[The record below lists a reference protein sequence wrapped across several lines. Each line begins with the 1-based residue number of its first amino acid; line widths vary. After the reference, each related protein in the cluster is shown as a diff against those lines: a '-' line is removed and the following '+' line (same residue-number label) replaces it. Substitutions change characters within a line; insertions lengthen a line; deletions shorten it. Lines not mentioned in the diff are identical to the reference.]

1 MAEKYKIGRFEF
13 DTEEDYRKGLYD
25 VKKIRYITK
34 EVDIHDPDAA
44 LRLYNLIK
52 TGKIQFY
59 SKIGK
64 RFFLQIV
71 DIVAKNSKEQEKEK
85 KNRPEFLKP
94 VGKQVDVDKT
104 KKTIGL
110 VCLAS
115 AIICF
120 VWYFWSDYTNH
131 RGNQQNEYLKSLKEN
146 SVVSTVTNQFFNPD
160 NDLTESTEDGQ
171 MEESRTEESHGLQM
185 LPEYQA
191 IYAENQDFIGW
202 LTIDGTAIDY
212 PVMQTPQ
219 DNTYYLSRNFNGE
232 DDTNGTLFLDARD
245 DIVNRSTNFIIY
257 GHNMKS
263 GQMFGDLKN
272 YQDESYWQ
280 EHKQIE
286 FDTLYEKSTYEII
299 AVCLAQVEYQ
309 DEDVFKYYDF
319 IQADSEE
326 EFNNFIWNVSQ
337 MSVLADS
344 ELAGYGDELLTLS
357 TCNNYIED
365 GRLFL
370 VAKKCKDAE

>member
-1 MAEKYKIGRFEF
+1 MAEKYKIGKFEF
-13 DTEEDYRKGLYD
+13 DTYEEYQKGLYD

-44 LRLYNLIK
+44 LRLYQLMK
-52 TGKIQFY
+52 TEQIQFY

-71 DIVAKNSKEQEKEK
+71 DIVAKNSKEQEEAK
-85 KNRPEFLKP
+85 KKQPERVEPAK
-94 VGKQVDVDKT
+94 KQADIDKT

-115 AIICF
+115 AIVCF
-120 VWYFWSDYTNH
+120 IWYFWSDYTNH
-131 RGNQQNEYLKSLKEN
+131 RGNQQNEYLKSLKE
-146 SVVSTVTNQFFNPD
+146 SSTVSTVTNDFFNPD
-160 NDLTESTEDGQ
+160 DVLVENTEDGQ
-171 MEESRTEESHGLQM
+171 TEESQGIQM
-185 LPEYQA
+185 LPEYQT

-202 LTIDGTAIDY
+202 LTVDGTSIDY

-263 GQMFGDLKN
+263 GQMFGDLKK
-272 YQDESYWQ
+272 YQDVTYWQ
-280 EHKQIE
+280 AHKQIQ

-326 EFNNFIWNVSQ
+326 EFNSFIENVSR
-337 MSVLADS
+337 MAVVSDP
-344 ELAGYGDELLTLS
+344 ELASYGDELLTLS

>member
-1 MAEKYKIGRFEF
+1 MAEKYKIGKFEF
-13 DTEEDYRKGLYD
+13 DTYEDYQKGLYD

-34 EVDIHDPDAA
+34 EVDIHDSDAA

-52 TGKIQFY
+52 SGKIQFY
-59 SKIGK
+59 SKIGR

-85 KNRPEFLKP
+85 KKQPEFVKP
-94 VGKQVDVDKT
+94 VRKQVDVDKT
-104 KKTIGL
+104 KKTVGL
-110 VCLAS
+110 VCLVS
-115 AIICF
+115 AFICF

-160 NDLTESTEDGQ
+160 ETEDIGEVQ
-171 MEESRTEESHGLQM
+171 TGEAQSIQM

-202 LTIDGTAIDY
+202 LTVDGTNIDY
-212 PVMQTPQ
+212 PVMQKPQ

-286 FDTLYEKSTYEII
+286 FDTLYEKNTYEII

-337 MSVLADS
+337 MSVFTDS
-344 ELAGYGDELLTLS
+344 ELASYGDELLTLS

-370 VAKKCKDAE
+370 VAKKSKDAE